1 MTWDDDRQS
10 PIEWRLKHKDPNWRR
25 PSRDK
30 EAMPEHPRWND
41 DHYFRSPDGV
51 HKGLAVLLD
60 SPVMQQRVR
69 DWLVVNFD
77 KRNVTQWIND
87 LIERELPKD
96 GWDLRDGWDPNVLLK
111 KPGGET

>member
-1 MTWDDDRQS
+1 
-10 PIEWRLKHKDPNWRR
+10 
-25 PSRDK
+25 
-30 EAMPEHPRWND
+30 
-41 DHYFRSPDGV
+41 
-51 HKGLAVLLD
+51 
-60 SPVMQQRVR
+60 MQQRVR